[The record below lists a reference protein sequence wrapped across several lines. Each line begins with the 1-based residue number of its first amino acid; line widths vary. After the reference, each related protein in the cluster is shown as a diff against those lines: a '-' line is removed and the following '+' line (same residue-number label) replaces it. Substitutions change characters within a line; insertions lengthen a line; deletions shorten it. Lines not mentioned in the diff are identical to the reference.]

1 MPKPLAILTLGL
13 SLMGCEGISNLL
25 PKEPIPTGATTA
37 DLVIHAGGVG
47 YKYICQIDNA
57 TKALT
62 NCTEVK

>member
-1 MPKPLAILTLGL
+1 MNKLAVILTGTLL
-13 SLMGCEGISNLL
+13 LTGCEAISNLL
-25 PKEPIPTGATTA
+25 PKVPVPPGATTA
-37 DLVIHAGGVG
+37 DLVIHVGGVD